1 MVRTI
6 VGTRIRERRRQIGL
20 TQAELAR
27 RAGISASYLNLI
39 EANKRRIAG
48 ALLNTVAEHLGLPAD
63 GLDGAAELRLA
74 DSLNEIAHRGALT
87 SLHVEADRAD
97 ELIGRFPG
105 WARALAALDK
115 SERDASQTARILA
128 DRLTHDPFL
137 GESVH
142 RMLSRI
148 SAIRSAAEILSEF
161 GDVTPDEQARFHAI
175 IRDESRTLTDV
186 GEALAGYFERTT
198 ETEGSLTPLDEVEAL
213 FDAYDNHFAPVEDA
227 AGKLAQKVSAITTP
241 DKALQLVDTHL
252 ITEINAFLEQQTQ
265 TETATARARAR
276 RALAKY
282 AAHALL
288 APIEIVSDA
297 ALRHRFDAELI
308 ARDLG
313 LEPETVLYRL
323 ACLPKRDGWPRFG
336 YFCANAAG
344 TTIETLGLPGLT
356 APRYAAACPLWS
368 LYRAQQMPERFL
380 DQLAIFP
387 SGAKFMLLARARMAG
402 PLGFGA
408 PRHFLTDMLTISA
421 DDAALTV
428 YAPAPGAPVEEIG
441 IACRLCPRETCA
453 HRVDDP
459 LAE

>member
-1 MVRTI
+1 MARTI

-27 RAGISASYLNLI
+27 RVGISASYLNLI

-48 ALLNTVAEHLGLPAD
+48 QLLTSVAAHLDLPAE
-63 GLDGAAELRLA
+63 GLDGAAERLLA
-74 DSLNEIAHRGALT
+74 ESLTEIAHRGALAN
-87 SLHVEADRAD
+87 LDVEAARSD

-148 SAIRSAAEILSEF
+148 SAIRSAAEILSDF
-161 GDVTPDEQARFHAI
+161 GDITADEQARFHAI
-175 IRDESRTLTDV
+175 IREESRSLTDV

-213 FDAYDNHFAPVEDA
+213 FDAHDNHFEPIEDA
-227 AGKLAQKVSAITTP
+227 AG
-241 DKALQLVDTHL
+241 QLVPGQPEDLTP
-252 ITEINAFLEQQTQ
+252 EQAHVLVRDRLSPIIDDFIDRQTQ
-265 TETATARARAR
+265 TETANAKSRAR
-276 RALAKY
+276 RALIKY
-282 AAHALL
+282 AAHAVR
-288 APIEIVSDA
+288 APLGAFSEA
-297 ALRHRFDAELI
+297 ALAERFDAERMA
-308 ARDLG
+308 ARMG
-313 LEPETVLYRL
+313 LEQEAVLYRL
-323 ACLPKRDGWPRFG
+323 ACLPKRETWPRFG
-336 YFCANAAG
+336 YFSANAAG
-344 TTIETLGLPGLT
+344 TIVETLGLPGLT

-368 LYRAQQMPERFL
+368 LYRAQQTPERYL
-380 DQLAIFP
+380 HQLAAFP
-387 SGAKFMLLARARMAG
+387 SGDRFVLLARARATG
-402 PLGFGA
+402 PVGFGT
-408 PRHFLTDMLTISA
+408 PQHFLTDMLAIS
-421 DDAALTV
+421 DIDAALTV
-428 YAPAPGAPVEEIG
+428 YAPAPGAAVEEIG
-441 IACRLCPRETCA
+441 VACRLCPRERCS